1 MRGMTIAAA
10 AMWTIA
16 MGAYG
21 QNDGDY
27 LGSDRPGIADSSEV
41 VGPGRW
47 QMETG
52 LVREAR
58 RSAEDPVRTV
68 FFPTLLRLGLN
79 EHWEVRLESD
89 VYAWM
94 RDSDGT
100 RTQAHAPFS
109 VGFKYRFMEAA
120 GAGPSLAA
128 IARITPPSGSNRL
141 KTRRTTADLRVAA
154 DWQLSRQWSLNPN
167 IGWAIDEDDEGRRFN
182 AALFAVTL
190 AYKPVP
196 ALELFVDT
204 GAQKP
209 EARGAGSAVVYDAG
223 IAYLVSR
230 DIQIDLSAGVRGAGS
245 TPPRSFVATG
255 LSIRF

>member
-1 MRGMTIAAA
+1 MRVTTIAAA
-10 AMWTIA
+10 AMWAVA

-21 QNDGDY
+21 QNNGDY

-52 LVREAR
+52 LAREAR
-58 RSAEDPVRTV
+58 RSGEDLDRKV
-68 FFPTLLRLGLN
+68 FVPTLLRLGLY

-89 VYAWM
+89 VHAWM
-94 RDSDGT
+94 RDSDSV
-100 RTQAHAPFS
+100 RTEAYAPFS

-128 IARITPPSGSNRL
+128 IARITPPSGSKRL
-141 KTRRTTADLRVAA
+141 RTRRTTADLRVTA
-154 DWQLSRQWSLNPN
+154 DWELSGRWSLNPN
-167 IGWAIDEDDEGRRFN
+167 IGWAIDEDDEGRRFS
-182 AALFAVTL
+182 AALFAITL
-190 AYKPVP
+190 AYKPVRK
-196 ALELFVDT
+196 LELFVDT

-209 EARGAGSAVVYDAG
+209 EARGAGSAVVYNAG

-230 DIQIDLSAGVRGAGS
+230 DIQVDLSVGVHGTGS